1 MRQSLVTTAAVA
13 AVFFASGAWTPH
25 QGWVAALLSAV
36 QLVPLLWC
44 RRAPAVVLVVV
55 TLATAG
61 HLLLDHPRNTM
72 YVPVLL
78 ALYSTPQ
85 RWLAAAAALLIGGAV
100 FPAKG
105 PVDGT
110 VLVVTISAVAW
121 LLGAERRRA
130 LADRAERAAR
140 RLHDTLAQTTAVML
154 VQAETLRAVG
164 DLTDAD
170 RARLDTLLAAGRGA
184 LTLVRRTLD
193 DLRDD
198 AERGPDLAEVLA
210 RLRTAGLVLDRDP
223 VLPALPRPVRDL
235 AERFVAETAV
245 NALRHNGPGVRLR
258 LDVGHA
264 EDRVT
269 ITARNALKGTP
280 RVGGGYGL
288 AGLAEQAAAAGGTL
302 THGPR
307 DGEWVVSVELPAAA
321 TRSRTGSRAA

>member
-1 MRQSLVTTAAVA
+1 MRQSLATTAAVA

-25 QGWVAALLSAV
+25 QGWFAAGLSAA
-36 QLVPLLWC
+36 QLVPLLWT
-44 RRAPAVVLVVV
+44 RRAPALVLVVV

-61 HLLLDHPRNTM
+61 HLLLDQPRNTM

-78 ALYSTPQ
+78 ALYSTPR
-85 RWLAAAAALLIGGAV
+85 RWLAVAAALATGAAV
-100 FPAKG
+100 YPAKG

-110 VLVVTISAVAW
+110 LLVVTISAVAW

-193 DLRDD
+193 DLHEDTDR
-198 AERGPDLAEVLA
+198 APDLAEVLA

-223 VLPALPRPVRDL
+223 VLPALPRPVREL

-258 LDVGHA
+258 LDVQAGA
-264 EDRVT
+264 RVT
-269 ITARNALKGTP
+269 ITARNPLKGTS
-280 RVGGGYGL
+280 RLGDGYGL
-288 AGLAEQAAAAGGTL
+288 AGLAEQASAAGGAL

-307 DGEWVVSVELPAAA
+307 DGEWVVSLELPAAA

>member
-1 MRQSLVTTAAVA
+1 MRQSLVTTAAAA

-25 QGWVAALLSAV
+25 QGWLAALLSAV
-36 QLVPLLWC
+36 QLVPLLWS
-44 RRAPAVVLVVV
+44 RRAPAAVLVVV

-61 HLLLDHPRNTM
+61 HLLLDQPRNTM

-78 ALYSTPQ
+78 ALYSTPR
-85 RWLAAAAALLIGGAV
+85 RWLAATAALVVGGAV

-105 PVDGT
+105 PLDGT
-110 VLVVTISAVAW
+110 VLALTICAVAW

-170 RARLDTLLAAGRGA
+170 RERLDTLLAAGRGA

-193 DLRDD
+193 DLREDED
-198 AERGPDLAEVLA
+198 RAPDLADVLA
-210 RLRTAGLVLDRDP
+210 RLRTAGLVLNRDP
-223 VLPALPRPVRDL
+223 VLPALPRPVREL

-258 LDVGHA
+258 FDVETG
-264 EDRVT
+264 DRVT
-269 ITARNALKGTP
+269 ITARNPLKGSP
-280 RVGGGYGL
+280 RAGGGYGL
-288 AGLAEQAAAAGGTL
+288 AGLAEQAVAAGGAL

>member
-1 MRQSLVTTAAVA
+1 VS
-13 AVFFASGAWTPH
+13 
-25 QGWVAALLSAV
+25 
-36 QLVPLLWC
+36 
-44 RRAPAVVLVVV
+44 
-55 TLATAG
+55 
-61 HLLLDHPRNTM
+61 
-72 YVPVLL
+72 
-78 ALYSTPQ
+78 
-85 RWLAAAAALLIGGAV
+85 
-100 FPAKG
+100 PAKG
-105 PVDGT
+105 PFDGM
-110 VLVVTISAVAW
+110 LLAITICAVAW

-193 DLRDD
+193 DLREDED
-198 AERGPDLAEVLA
+198 RAPDLAEVLA

-223 VLPALPRPVRDL
+223 VLPALPRPVREL

-245 NALRHNGPGVRLR
+245 NALRHNGPGTRLR
-258 LDVGHA
+258 FDVEAG
-264 EDRVT
+264 DQVT
-269 ITARNALKGTP
+269 ITARNPLKGIP
-280 RVGGGYGL
+280 RTGGGYGL
-288 AGLAEQAAAAGGTL
+288 AGLAEQAAAAGGVL

-307 DGEWVVSVELPAAA
+307 DGEWVVSVGLPAAA

>member
-1 MRQSLVTTAAVA
+1 MRQSLVTTAAAA
-13 AVFFASGAWTPH
+13 AVFFAGGAWSPH

-36 QLVPLLWC
+36 QLVPLLWS
-44 RRAPAVVLVVV
+44 RRAPAAVLVAV

-85 RWLAAAAALLIGGAV
+85 RALAAAAALVVGGAV
-100 FPAKG
+100 LPAKG
-105 PVDGT
+105 PLDGT
-110 VLVVTISAVAW
+110 VLAVTICAVAW

-170 RARLDTLLAAGRGA
+170 RERLDTLLAAGRGG

-223 VLPALPRPVRDL
+223 VLPALARPVREL

-258 LDVGHA
+258 LDV
-264 EDRVT
+264 EVRDRLT
-269 ITARNALKGTP
+269 ITARNPVKGTP
-280 RVGGGYGL
+280 RAGEGYGL
-288 AGLAEQAAAAGGTL
+288 AGLAEQAAAAGGVL

>member
-1 MRQSLVTTAAVA
+1 MRQSLVTTAASA
-13 AVFFASGAWTPH
+13 AVFFAGGAWTPH
-25 QGWVAALLSAV
+25 QGWLAALLGAV
-36 QLVPLLWC
+36 QLVPLLWT

-61 HLLLDHPRNTM
+61 HLLLDQPRNTM

-78 ALYSTPQ
+78 ALYSMPQ
-85 RWLAAAAALLIGGAV
+85 RWLAAAAALVVGAAV

-105 PVDGT
+105 PLDGT
-110 VLVVTISAVAW
+110 VLALTICAVAW

-170 RARLDTLLAAGRGA
+170 RERLDTLLAAGRGA

-223 VLPALPRPVRDL
+223 VLPVLPRPVREL

-258 LDVGHA
+258 LDVEVGDHI
-264 EDRVT
+264 T
-269 ITARNALKGTP
+269 ITARNPLKGSP
-280 RVGGGYGL
+280 RAGGGYGL
-288 AGLAEQAAAAGGTL
+288 AGLAEQAAAAGGVL
-302 THGPR
+302 AHGPR

>member
-1 MRQSLVTTAAVA
+1 MRQSFVTTAAVT
-13 AVFFASGAWTPH
+13 AVFFASGAWSPQ
-25 QGWVAALLSAV
+25 QGWLAALLSV
-36 QLVPLLWC
+36 LQLVPLLWS

-55 TLATAG
+55 TLATCG
-61 HLLLDHPRNTM
+61 HLVVEQPRNTM

-78 ALYSTPQ
+78 ALYSTP
-85 RWLAAAAALLIGGAV
+85 RRSLAAAAALAVGVAV

-105 PVDGT
+105 PLDGT
-110 VLVVTISAVAW
+110 VLAVTIGAVAW

-170 RARLDTLLAAGRGA
+170 RERLDTLLAAGRGA

-193 DLRDD
+193 DLRED
-198 AERGPDLAEVLA
+198 AERTPDLAEVLA

-223 VLPALPRPVRDL
+223 VLPALPRPVREL

-258 LDVGHA
+258 FDVEAG
-264 EDRVT
+264 DPVK

-280 RVGGGYGL
+280 RPGSGYGL
-288 AGLAEQAAAAGGTL
+288 AGLAEQAGGAL
-302 THGPR
+302 SFGAR
-307 DGEWVVSVELPAAA
+307 DGEWVVSVALPAAA
-321 TRSRTGSRAA
+321 PRSRTGSRAA

>member
-25 QGWVAALLSAV
+25 QGWAAAVLSAV
-36 QLVPLLWC
+36 QLVPLLWS
-44 RRAPAVVLVVV
+44 RRAPALVLAVV

-61 HLLLDHPRNTM
+61 HLLLDQPRNTM

-85 RWLAAAAALLIGGAV
+85 RWLAGAAALAVGAAV
-100 FPAKG
+100 YPAKG

-110 VLVVTISAVAW
+110 VLAVTVCAVAW

-193 DLRDD
+193 DLRED
-198 AERGPDLAEVLA
+198 AERAPDLAEVLA

-223 VLPALPRPVRDL
+223 VLPALPRPVREL

-258 LDVGHA
+258 FEVEVG
-264 EDRVT
+264 DRLA

-280 RVGGGYGL
+280 RTGGGYGL
-288 AGLAEQAAAAGGTL
+288 AGLAQQATAAGGVL
-302 THGPR
+302 AQEPR

>member
-1 MRQSLVTTAAVA
+1 MRQSLVTTAAAA

-25 QGWVAALLSAV
+25 QGWLAALLSAI
-36 QLVPLLWC
+36 QLVPLLWS
-44 RRAPAVVLVVV
+44 RRAPAAVLVVV

-61 HLLLDHPRNTM
+61 HLLLDQPRNTM

-78 ALYSTPQ
+78 ALYSTPR
-85 RWLAAAAALLIGGAV
+85 RWLAAAAALVVGGAV

-105 PVDGT
+105 PFDGT
-110 VLVVTISAVAW
+110 LLALTICAVAW

-170 RARLDTLLAAGRGA
+170 RERLDTLLAAGRGA

-193 DLRDD
+193 DLREDED
-198 AERGPDLAEVLA
+198 RAPDLAEVLA

-223 VLPALPRPVRDL
+223 VLPALPRPVREL
-235 AERFVAETAV
+235 AERFVAEAAV

-258 LDVGHA
+258 LEIEVA
-264 EDRVT
+264 DRLT
-269 ITARNALKGTP
+269 ITARNPLKGTP
-280 RVGGGYGL
+280 RAGGGYGL
-288 AGLAEQAAAAGGTL
+288 AGLAAQAAAAGGVL
-302 THGPR
+302 THGTR

>member
-1 MRQSLVTTAAVA
+1 MRQSLVTAAAAA
-13 AVFFASGAWTPH
+13 AVFLAGGAWSPH
-25 QGWVAALLSAV
+25 QGWVAALFSVV
-36 QLVPLLWC
+36 QLVPLLWS

-55 TLATAG
+55 TLATVG
-61 HLLLDHPRNTM
+61 HLLLDQPRNTM
-72 YVPVLL
+72 YIPVLL
-78 ALYSTPQ
+78 ALYGTPR
-85 RWLAAAAALLIGGAV
+85 RWLAASAALAIGAAV

-110 VLVVTISAVAW
+110 VLAVTICAVAW

-170 RARLDTLLAAGRGA
+170 RARLDTLLSAGRGA

-193 DLRDD
+193 DLHDD
-198 AERGPDLAEVLA
+198 EDRPADLAEVLA

-223 VLPALPRPVRDL
+223 VLPALPRPVREL

-258 LDVGHA
+258 LEVAPG
-264 EDRVT
+264 DRVT
-269 ITARNALKGTP
+269 ITARNALEDTP
-280 RVGGGYGL
+280 RAGGGYGL
-288 AGLAEQAAAAGGTL
+288 AGLAEQAAAAGGEL
-302 THGPR
+302 SYGPHE
-307 DGEWVVSVELPAAA
+307 GEWVVSVVLPAAA

>member
-1 MRQSLVTTAAVA
+1 MRQSFVTTAAVA
-13 AVFFASGAWTPH
+13 AVFFASGAWTPQ
-25 QGWVAALLSAV
+25 QGWVAAGLSAV
-36 QLVPLLWC
+36 QLVPLLWA
-44 RRAPAVVLVVV
+44 RRAPVLVLVVV

-61 HLLLDHPRNTM
+61 HLLLDQPRNTM

-78 ALYSTPQ
+78 ALYSTPR
-85 RWLAAAAALLIGGAV
+85 RWLAAAAALVVGAAV

-105 PVDGT
+105 LFDGT
-110 VLVVTISAVAW
+110 VLAVTIAAVAW

-130 LADRAERAAR
+130 LAERAERAAR

-170 RARLDTLLAAGRGA
+170 RERLDTLLAAGRGA

-198 AERGPDLAEVLA
+198 AERAPDLAEVLA

-223 VLPALPRPVRDL
+223 VLPALPRPAREL
-235 AERFVAETAV
+235 AERFIAETAV

-258 LDVGHA
+258 LGVEAGT
-264 EDRVT
+264 RLT
-269 ITARNALKGTP
+269 ITARNPLKGTSP
-280 RVGGGYGL
+280 GGGGYGL
-288 AGLAEQAAAAGGTL
+288 AGLAQQAAAAGGAVSF
-302 THGPR
+302 GPK
-307 DGEWVVSVELPAAA
+307 DGEWVVSLALPGVRVAC
-321 TRSRTGSRAA
+321 